1 MKILILSLLLFLQ
14 ISSQAANS
22 QTVCESKGYDLPV
35 RERSVVNLG
44 SLTRIQKV
52 LKKAGSGKDIS
63 IGAIGGSITMGALAS
78 KPGKRYINLTAD
90 WLSEKYPQIEVSLY
104 NAGIGATDSKFGALR
119 LEKHLLKYKP
129 DIVIVEYSINDSAN
143 EIAEETFEGL
153 IRQLLKSEIEPAV
166 IILSMMN
173 AYGKN
178 VEEKHLPTA
187 VHYQIPMLSF
197 RSVFEPLLANNV
209 IKPELILADSVHP
222 NDQGHKAA
230 AQIVTHFLAKASNLS
245 YKKGYS
251 DNVLPGPLYS
261 DEFENVEF
269 FEAGEIEVQSNQGWF
284 LKDHSQSAKQPWR
297 LHGRVLFEKV
307 YNAQKPGA
315 ELEFEYTGSFLALT
329 YWKEKADMGRV
340 KVFIDG
346 KEQAL
351 LDGWGPQEWGGYAQ
365 TDIIGGG
372 LPLSKHHV
380 RIVLSSE
387 SNQNSN
393 GSSFELL
400 TFGFGKGNNTGAAL

>member
-1 MKILILSLLLFLQ
+1 MKKLVLSLLLLSQ
-14 ISSQAANS
+14 ISCNAANP
-22 QTVCESKGYDLPV
+22 QKVCDTVYDQPV
-35 RERSVVNLG
+35 RERSVVNRG
-44 SLTRIQKV
+44 SLSRIQKV
-52 LKKAGSGKDIS
+52 LSKAASGKDIS

-78 KPGKRYINLTAD
+78 EPGKRYINLTAD

-119 LEKHLLKYKP
+119 LEKHLLTYSP

-153 IRQLLKSEIEPAV
+153 IRQLLKYESEPAV
-166 IILSMMN
+166 IILAMMN

-178 VEEKHLPTA
+178 VEEKHLPVA
-187 VHYQIPMLSF
+187 RHYHIPMLSF
-197 RSVFEPLLANNV
+197 RSVFEPLLSENV
-209 IKPELILADSVHP
+209 INPELILADSVHP
-222 NDQGHKAA
+222 NDEGHKAA
-230 AQIVTHFLAKASNLS
+230 AQILTHFLAKASSLS
-245 YKKGYS
+245 YKKEYS
-251 DNVLPGPLYS
+251 DNILPGALYS
-261 DEFENVEF
+261 DKFENVEF
-269 FEAGEIEVQSNQGWF
+269 FEAGYIEIISNQGWV
-284 LKDHSQSAKQPWR
+284 LKDHSQSKKQPWR
-297 LHGRVLFEKV
+297 LHDRLLFEKV
-307 YNAQKPGA
+307 WYADKPGSK
-315 ELEFEYTGSFLALT
+315 LEFEYTGSFLALT

-365 TDIIGGG
+365 TDIIGKE

-387 SNQNSN
+387 SNQKSN
-393 GSSFELL
+393 GISFELL
-400 TFGFGKGNNTGAAL
+400 ALGFGKG